1 MNGTNGSETSPGI
14 STLYEVASHHWV
26 HGEQMR
32 WTILYN
38 FLVGNTI
45 LLVAW
50 ATLFVGLLQNR
61 GSLGLKVVLIVSCA
75 LGILG
80 GVAWALLESRANGF
94 AERFFNLGVDLEKH
108 MPKPSDL
115 VGPFVAMAQHRAK
128 GMIKTHVVLVV
139 VPVVFAAL
147 YVALLVISIFAAGG
161 RL

>member
-1 MNGTNGSETSPGI
+1 MNGNDRSETSATTN
-14 STLYEVASHHWV
+14 TLYEVASSHWV

-61 GSLGLKVVLIVSCA
+61 DSLGLKIVLIASCA
-75 LGILG
+75 LGALG
-80 GVAWALLESRANGF
+80 GIVWALLESRANGF
-94 AERFFNLGVDLEKH
+94 AERFFNLGVDLEKYL
-108 MPKPSDL
+108 PKPGDSA
-115 VGPFVAMAQHRAK
+115 GPFGAMALHRTK
-128 GMIKTHVVLVV
+128 GFVKTYVVLVV
-139 VPVVFAAL
+139 VPVVFAVL
-147 YVALLVISIFAAGG
+147 YVALLVISIFAASG